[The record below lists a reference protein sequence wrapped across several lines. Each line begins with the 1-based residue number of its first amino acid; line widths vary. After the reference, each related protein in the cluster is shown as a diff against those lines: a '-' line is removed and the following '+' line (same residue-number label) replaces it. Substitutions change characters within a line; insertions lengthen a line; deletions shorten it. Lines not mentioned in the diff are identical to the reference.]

1 MRTSSGRRIP
11 ARVMELTQ
19 NGVLVSDVNY
29 NTLTYVYTR
38 MHRHTQKHTCTHTLR
53 HVLFSIVIHMAAIRG
68 GNGVGLPSL
77 AAQVVRVGGWGGWSY
92 VGMTGGGFS
101 VTHIVVL
108 MVCSFYYEG
117 PGLTSHSSAALR

>member
-1 MRTSSGRRIP
+1 
-11 ARVMELTQ
+11 MELTQ

-38 MHRHTQKHTCTHTLR
+38 MHRHTQKHTCTHTRR

-77 AAQVVRVGGWGGWSY
+77 AAQVVRVGGLELCRDDRGGASQ
-92 VGMTGGGFS
+92 
-101 VTHIVVL
+101 
-108 MVCSFYYEG
+108 
-117 PGLTSHSSAALR
+117 SHTLWC